1 MSKKISITLSGNRFD
16 IDLEEEFA
24 DFLKSALAE
33 DLSTDANNDP
43 KKVLQA
49 YVKKCH
55 ELFELENSIET
66 LSKQI
71 TTNLQL

>member
-24 DFLKSALAE
+24 DFLKSALAK

-55 ELFELENSIET
+55 ELYEIEKKLET
-66 LSKQI
+66 LGKQI

>member
-1 MSKKISITLSGNRFD
+1 MKKKISITLSGNRFD

-24 DFLKSALAE
+24 IYLENELDK
-33 DLSTDANNDP
+33 DLSLSSNNDP

-55 ELFELENSIET
+55 ELFEIEKQLTT
-66 LSKQI
+66 LDKQI
-71 TTNLQL
+71 DTNLSV